1 MANPYEV
8 YILFENLSTVGKYIT
23 NLYIATDAAGDDLRL
38 PSGSK
43 TYTLPGASDANEKE
57 AYLLKDL
64 IVIPGLDN
72 NGVVVQPTVKYL
84 EIWLN
89 DKDSSDVV
97 VLGVNTGATVNRQ
110 FEKMEYIIGEGTPI
124 KFKQK

>member
-8 YILFENLSTVGKYIT
+8 YVLFENLSTVGKYIT
-23 NLYIATDAAGDDLRL
+23 NLYTADDTATHDLKL
-38 PSGSK
+38 PSGST
-43 TYTLPGASDANEKE
+43 TYTLPGSNEANEKE

-64 IVIPGLDN
+64 IVIPGTAS
-72 NGVVVQPTVKYL
+72 GAVVQPIVKYL

-97 VLGVNTGATVNRQ
+97 VLGVNTGTTVSRQ

>member
-1 MANPYEV
+1 MAAFEV
-8 YILFENLSTVGKYIT
+8 YVLFENLSTVGKYIT
-23 NLYIATDAAGDDLRL
+23 NLYTADDTATHDLTL
-38 PSGSK
+38 PSGSV
-43 TYTLPGASDANEKE
+43 TYTLPGASDSDEKE
-57 AYLLKDL
+57 AYMVKDV
-64 IVIPGLDN
+64 IVIPGAT
-72 NGVVVQPTVKYL
+72 GQPTVKYL

>member
-1 MANPYEV
+1 MVEFEV
-8 YILFENLSTVGKYIT
+8 YVLFENISTVGKYIT
-23 NLYIATDAAGDDLRL
+23 NLYTADSIATHDLTL
-38 PSGSK
+38 PSGST
-43 TYTLPGASDANEKE
+43 TYTLPGASDTDEKE

-64 IVIPGLDN
+64 IVIPGAD
-72 NGVVVQPTVKYL
+72 PITVKYL

>member
-1 MANPYEV
+1 MANSYEV
-8 YILFENLSTVGKYIT
+8 YVLFENLSTVGKYIT
-23 NLYIATDAAGDDLRL
+23 NLYTADDTATHDLAL
-38 PSGSK
+38 PSGSV
-43 TYTLPGASDANEKE
+43 TYTLPGASDTDEKE
-57 AYLLKDL
+57 AYLVKDV
-64 IVIPGLDN
+64 IVIGT
-72 NGVVVQPTVKYL
+72 PTVKYL

-89 DKDSSDVV
+89 DKDTSDVV

>member
-1 MANPYEV
+1 MVNFEV
-8 YILFENLSTVGKYIT
+8 YVLFENLSTVGKYIT
-23 NLYIATDAAGDDLRL
+23 NLYTANDASGDDLTL
-38 PSGSK
+38 PSGST
-43 TYTLPGASDANEKE
+43 TYTLPGASDADEKE

-64 IVIPGLDN
+64 IVIPGTAS
-72 NGVVVQPTVKYL
+72 GAVVQPTVKYL

-89 DKDSSDVV
+89 DKNSSDVV
-97 VLGVNTGATVNRQ
+97 VLGVNTSATVNRQ

>member
-1 MANPYEV
+1 MVNFEV
-8 YILFENLSTVGKYIT
+8 YVLFENLSTVGKYIT
-23 NLYIATDAAGDDLRL
+23 NLYTADDTATHDLTL
-38 PSGSK
+38 PSGST
-43 TYTLPGASDANEKE
+43 TYTLPGASDADEKE

-64 IVIPGLDN
+64 IVIPGKDST
-72 NGVVVQPTVKYL
+72 GAVVQPTVKYF

-97 VLGVNTGATVNRQ
+97 VLGVNTGSTVNRQ

>member
-1 MANPYEV
+1 MTDFEV
-8 YILFENLSTVGKYIT
+8 YVLFENLNTVGKYIT
-23 NLYIATDAAGDDLRL
+23 NLYTADNTAGNDLKL
-38 PSGSK
+38 PSGST
-43 TYTLPGASDANEKE
+43 TYTLPGASDADEKE

-64 IVIPGLDN
+64 IVIPGIDSS
-72 NGVVVQPTVKYL
+72 GVVVQPTMKYL

-97 VLGVNTGATVNRQ
+97 VLGVNTAATVNRQ

>member
-1 MANPYEV
+1 MAAYEV
-8 YILFENLSTVGKYIT
+8 YVLFENLSTVGKYIT
-23 NLYIATDAAGDDLRL
+23 NLYTANDAAGDDLRL
-38 PSGSK
+38 PSNST
-43 TYTLPGASDANEKE
+43 TYTLPGANDENEKE
-57 AYLLKDL
+57 AYLLKDV
-64 IVIPGLDN
+64 IVIPGTA
-72 NGVVVQPTVKYL
+72 GQPTVKYL

-97 VLGVNTGATVNRQ
+97 VLGVNTATTVNRQ

>member
-1 MANPYEV
+1 MAAFEV
-8 YILFENLSTVGKYIT
+8 YVLFENLSTVGKYIT
-23 NLYIATDAAGDDLRL
+23 NLYTADDTATHDLSL
-38 PSGSK
+38 PSGST
-43 TYTLPGASDANEKE
+43 TYTLPGASDVDEKE
-57 AYLLKDL
+57 AYMVKDV
-64 IVIPGLDN
+64 IVIGT
-72 NGVVVQPTVKYL
+72 PTVKYL

>member
-1 MANPYEV
+1 MTDFEV
-8 YILFENLSTVGKYIT
+8 YVLFENLNAVGKYIT
-23 NLYIATDAAGDDLRL
+23 NLYRANDTSGYDLTL
-38 PSGSK
+38 PSGST
-43 TYTLPGASDANEKE
+43 TYTLPGASGADEKE

-64 IVIPGLDN
+64 IVIPGTS
-72 NGVVVQPTVKYL
+72 GGAIVQPTVKYL

-97 VLGVNTGATVNRQ
+97 VLGVNTGSTVNRQ

>member
-1 MANPYEV
+1 MVNFEV
-8 YILFENLSTVGKYIT
+8 YVLFENISTVGKYIT
-23 NLYIATDAAGDDLRL
+23 NLYTANDASGEDLTL
-38 PSGSK
+38 PSGST
-43 TYTLPGASDANEKE
+43 TYTLPGASDADEKE

-64 IVIPGLDN
+64 IVIPGTAS
-72 NGVVVQPTVKYL
+72 GAVVQPTVKYL

-89 DKDSSDVV
+89 DKNSSDVV
-97 VLGVNTGATVNRQ
+97 VLGVNTSATVNRQ

>member
-1 MANPYEV
+1 MAAFEV
-8 YILFENLSTVGKYIT
+8 YVLFENLSTLGKYIT
-23 NLYIATDAAGDDLRL
+23 NLYTADDTATHDLAL
-38 PSGSK
+38 PSGSV
-43 TYTLPGASDANEKE
+43 TYTLPGASDTDEKE
-57 AYLLKDL
+57 AYLVKDI
-64 IVIPGLDN
+64 IVIGT
-72 NGVVVQPTVKYL
+72 PTVKYL

>member
-1 MANPYEV
+1 MVDFEV
-8 YILFENLSTVGKYIT
+8 YELFENLSTVGKYIT
-23 NLYIATDAAGDDLRL
+23 NLYTADNISTHDLKL
-38 PSGSK
+38 PSGST
-43 TYTLPGASDANEKE
+43 TYTLPGASDADEKE

-64 IVIPGLDN
+64 IVIPGTDPIL
-72 NGVVVQPTVKYL
+72 VKYL

-97 VLGVNTGATVNRQ
+97 VLGVNTPTTVNRQ
-110 FEKMEYIIGEGTPI
+110 FEKMEYIIGEGAPI

>member
-1 MANPYEV
+1 
-8 YILFENLSTVGKYIT
+8 
-23 NLYIATDAAGDDLRL
+23 
-38 PSGSK
+38 
-43 TYTLPGASDANEKE
+43 
-57 AYLLKDL
+57 
-64 IVIPGLDN
+64 
-72 NGVVVQPTVKYL
+72 VKYL

>member
-1 MANPYEV
+1 MTAFEV
-8 YILFENLSTVGKYIT
+8 YVLFENLNTVGKYIT
-23 NLYIATDAAGDDLRL
+23 NLYTADDISTHDLTL

-43 TYTLPGASDANEKE
+43 TYTLPGASDADEKE
-57 AYLLKDL
+57 AYMVKDV
-64 IVIPGLDN
+64 IVIPGVDPI
-72 NGVVVQPTVKYL
+72 VVKYL

-97 VLGVNTGATVNRQ
+97 VLGVNTGSTVNRQ

>member
-1 MANPYEV
+1 MAAFEV
-8 YILFENLSTVGKYIT
+8 YTLFENLSTVGKYIT
-23 NLYIATDAAGDDLRL
+23 NLYTASDVAGEDLKL
-38 PSGSK
+38 PSNST
-43 TYTLPGASDANEKE
+43 TYTLPGASDADEKE
-57 AYLLKDL
+57 AYIIKDV
-64 IVIPGLDN
+64 IVIGT
-72 NGVVVQPTVKYL
+72 PTVKYL

-110 FEKMEYIIGEGTPI
+110 FEKMEYLIGEGTPI

>member
-1 MANPYEV
+1 MAGFEV
-8 YILFENLSTVGKYIT
+8 YVLFENLSTIGKYIT
-23 NLYIATDAAGDDLRL
+23 NLYTADDTATHDLTL
-38 PSGSK
+38 PSGSV
-43 TYTLPGASDANEKE
+43 TYTLPGASDTDEKE
-57 AYLLKDL
+57 AYMVKDV
-64 IVIPGLDN
+64 IVIGT
-72 NGVVVQPTVKYL
+72 PTVKYL

>member
-1 MANPYEV
+1 MAAFEV
-8 YILFENLSTVGKYIT
+8 YVLFENLSTVGKYIT
-23 NLYIATDAAGDDLRL
+23 NLYTADDTTTHDLTL
-38 PSGSK
+38 PSGSV
-43 TYTLPGASDANEKE
+43 TYTLPGASDSDEKE
-57 AYLLKDL
+57 AYMVKDI
-64 IVIPGLDN
+64 IVIGT
-72 NGVVVQPTVKYL
+72 PTVKYL

>member
-1 MANPYEV
+1 MAAFEV
-8 YILFENLSTVGKYIT
+8 YVLFENLSTVGKYIT
-23 NLYIATDAAGDDLRL
+23 NLYTATDAAGDDLRL
-38 PSGSK
+38 PSGST
-43 TYTLPGASDANEKE
+43 TYTLPGASDVDEKE
-57 AYLLKDL
+57 AYLIKDV
-64 IVIPGLDN
+64 IVIPGTA
-72 NGVVVQPTVKYL
+72 GQPTVKYL

-97 VLGVNTGATVNRQ
+97 VLGVNTGSTVNRQ

>member
-1 MANPYEV
+1 MVASPYEV
-8 YILFENLSTVGKYIT
+8 YVLFENLSVTGEYIT
-23 NLYIATDAAGDDLRL
+23 NLYTATDATGDDLKL
-38 PSGSK
+38 PSNST
-43 TYTLPGASDANEKE
+43 TYTLPGASDADEKE
-57 AYLLKDL
+57 AYIIKDV
-64 IVIPGLDN
+64 IVIGT
-72 NGVVVQPTVKYL
+72 PTVKYL

-97 VLGVNTGATVNRQ
+97 VLGVNTGSTVNRQ

>member
-1 MANPYEV
+1 MAAFEV
-8 YILFENLSTVGKYIT
+8 YTLFENLNTTGKYIT
-23 NLYIATDAAGDDLRL
+23 NLYSASDVAGEDLKL
-38 PSGSK
+38 PSNST
-43 TYTLPGASDANEKE
+43 TYTLPGASDEDEKE
-57 AYLLKDL
+57 AYMIKD
-64 IVIPGLDN
+64 
-72 NGVVVQPTVKYL
+72 VVVIGSPTVKYL

-97 VLGVNTGATVNRQ
+97 VLGVNTGTTVNRQ

>member
-1 MANPYEV
+1 MAAYEV
-8 YILFENLSTVGKYIT
+8 YVLFENLTTVGKYIT
-23 NLYIATDAAGDDLRL
+23 NLYTADDTATHDLAL
-38 PSGSK
+38 PSGSV
-43 TYTLPGASDANEKE
+43 TYTLPGASDTDEKE

-64 IVIPGLDN
+64 IVIPGSADPLA
-72 NGVVVQPTVKYL
+72 VKYL

-97 VLGVNTGATVNRQ
+97 VLGVNTATTVNRQ

>member
-1 MANPYEV
+1 MVNFEV
-8 YILFENLSTVGKYIT
+8 YVLFENLNTIGEYIT
-23 NLYIATDAAGDDLRL
+23 NLYTANDASGDDLTL
-38 PSGSK
+38 PSGST
-43 TYTLPGASDANEKE
+43 TYTLPGASDADEKE

-64 IVIPGLDN
+64 IVIPGSADPLN
-72 NGVVVQPTVKYL
+72 VKYL

-124 KFKQK
+124 RFKQKE

>member
-1 MANPYEV
+1 MAAFEV
-8 YILFENLSTVGKYIT
+8 YILFENISTIGKYIT
-23 NLYIATDAAGDDLRL
+23 NLYTADDTATHDLAL
-38 PSGSK
+38 PSGST
-43 TYTLPGASDANEKE
+43 TYTLPGASDADKKE
-57 AYLLKDL
+57 AYLVKDV
-64 IVIPGLDN
+64 IVIGT
-72 NGVVVQPTVKYL
+72 PTVKYL

-124 KFKQK
+124 KLKQK

>member
-1 MANPYEV
+1 MTAFEV
-8 YILFENLSTVGKYIT
+8 YVLFENLSVTGKYVS
-23 NLYIATDAAGDDLRL
+23 NLYAADGVPGNDLVL

-43 TYTLPGASDANEKE
+43 TYTLPGDNEGDEKE
-57 AYLLKDL
+57 VYIIKD
-64 IVIPGLDN
+64 IIAIGTLDT
-72 NGVVVQPTVKYL
+72 VQYL

-89 DKDSSDVV
+89 DKNSSDVV
-97 VLGVNTGATVNRQ
+97 VLAVNTGATVNRQ

>member
-1 MANPYEV
+1 MAAFEV
-8 YILFENLSTVGKYIT
+8 YVLFENLSSVGKYIT
-23 NLYIATDAAGDDLRL
+23 KLYTANDTAGDDLRL
-38 PSGSK
+38 PSNST
-43 TYTLPGASDANEKE
+43 TYTLPGASDENEKE
-57 AYLLKDL
+57 AYLLKDV
-64 IVIPGLDN
+64 IVIPGAA
-72 NGVVVQPTVKYL
+72 GQPTVKYL

-97 VLGVNTGATVNRQ
+97 VLGVNTGSTVNRQ

>member
-1 MANPYEV
+1 MAAFEV
-8 YILFENLSTVGKYIT
+8 YVLFENLSTVGKYIT
-23 NLYIATDAAGDDLRL
+23 NLYTADDTATHDLTL
-38 PSGSK
+38 PSGSV
-43 TYTLPGASDANEKE
+43 TYTLPGASDTDEKE
-57 AYLLKDL
+57 AYMVKDV
-64 IVIPGLDN
+64 IVIGS
-72 NGVVVQPTVKYL
+72 PTVKYL

-124 KFKQK
+124 KLKQK

>member
-1 MANPYEV
+1 MAAFEV
-8 YILFENLSTVGKYIT
+8 YVLFENISSVGKYIT
-23 NLYIATDAAGDDLRL
+23 NLYTADDTATHDLAL
-38 PSGSK
+38 PSGSV
-43 TYTLPGASDANEKE
+43 TYTLPGASDADEKE
-57 AYLLKDL
+57 AYLVKDV
-64 IVIPGLDN
+64 IVIGS
-72 NGVVVQPTVKYL
+72 PTVKYL